1 MEICPTCGAVKKQPG
16 LSPAQL
22 GVLEI
27 IKTFI
32 SDHGYSPSLDELAG
46 LHHTNKSNVYR
57 HVKRLISR
65 GYLLHLPFR
74 QRTLTVV

>member
-1 MEICPTCGAVKKQPG
+1 MEKCPTCGAMKKQSG

-32 SDHGYSPSLDELAG
+32 SEKGYSPSLDELAL
-46 LHHTNKSNVYR
+46 LHRTCKSNVHR
-57 HVKRLISR
+57 HVRRLIER
-65 GYLLHLPFR
+65 GYLHQMPFR
-74 QRTLTVV
+74 KRTLTVV

>member
-1 MEICPTCGAVKKQPG
+1 MEKCPTCGAVKKKPG

-22 GVLEI
+22 EVLKI

-32 SDHGYSPSLDELAG
+32 SKKGYSPSLDELAL

-57 HVKRLISR
+57 HVRRLIAR

-74 QRTLTVV
+74 RRTLTVV

>member
-1 MEICPTCGAVKKQPG
+1 MEKCPTCGAVKKKPG

-22 GVLEI
+22 EVLEI

-32 SDHGYSPSLDELAG
+32 SDHDYSPSLDELAH

-57 HVKRLISR
+57 HVRRLIER
-65 GYLLHLPFR
+65 GYLLQMPFR